1 MICAKRFFGVAATS
15 LFTMVLLPLI
25 VLGLAVGAVNNH
37 VLRREI
43 DQSNARQI
51 RFVSERVSGVTGDLE
66 KLNQS
71 LSTNPAV
78 TLRLKSAMQHA
89 ARGGIP
95 GERICGLQRCASI

>member
-1 MICAKRFFGVAATS
+1 MNDMRKRFFGVAATS

-66 KLNQS
+66 KLN
-71 LSTNPAV
+71 
-78 TLRLKSAMQHA
+78 
-89 ARGGIP
+89 
-95 GERICGLQRCASI
+95 

>member
-1 MICAKRFFGVAATS
+1 MNDMRKRFFGVAATS

-89 ARGGIP
+89 AAYR
-95 GERICGLQRCASI
+95 RANMRFTTLCSI

>member
-1 MICAKRFFGVAATS
+1 MNDMRKRFFGVAATS

-71 LSTNPAV
+71 LISWNRWSCTCP
-78 TLRLKSAMQHA
+78 TA
-89 ARGGIP
+89 ASVIGMSRK
-95 GERICGLQRCASI
+95 R